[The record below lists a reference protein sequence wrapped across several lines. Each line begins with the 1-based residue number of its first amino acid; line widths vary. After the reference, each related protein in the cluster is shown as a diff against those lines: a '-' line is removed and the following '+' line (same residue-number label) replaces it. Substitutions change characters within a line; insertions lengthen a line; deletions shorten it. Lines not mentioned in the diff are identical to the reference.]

1 MVLCELDQA
10 ADTRDI
16 DDGRGPSRDVLA
28 TLGEEAEEGGG
39 AEEDREGVDLVEIRP
54 VLERVRIE
62 ECLAERRDRKTHV

>member
-28 TLGEEAEEGGG
+28 TLGEEAEEGGRG
-39 AEEDREGVDLVEIRP
+39 KEDGESVDV
-54 VLERVRIE
+54 V
-62 ECLAERRDRKTHV
+62 